1 MTLPPH
7 TTLREGKNA
16 VDSPIIIF
24 SQGSNID
31 NTNVASN
38 HILHLQKNTLS
49 VPLGRRVNS
58 LLGFFG
64 GNGFVG
70 W

>member
-1 MTLPPH
+1 M
-7 TTLREGKNA
+7 
-16 VDSPIIIF
+16 IF

-38 HILHLQKNTLS
+38 HILHLQKNTFTD
-49 VPLGRRVNS
+49 PLGRRVKS
-58 LLGFFG
+58 LLGFLG
-64 GNGFVG
+64 GKAFVG